1 MLSLVMKTFKALILL
16 EKINLNYLVKD
27 NKNVIK
33 IVKRSK
39 PLTEDPGWTYM
50 QADITHITYES
61 RR

>member
-33 IVKRSK
+33 IVIISHRIEQLIK
-39 PLTEDPGWTYM
+39 
-50 QADITHITYES
+50 
-61 RR
+61 